1 MKKLLAKMKFIGT
14 FLVIAAMCL
23 PAMNV
28 RAAETDDALVT
39 SGKTYTVT
47 FRPGNVGHF
56 ALSSD
61 AEGSKQELAEAVAV
75 LEYTGYQYTVTEH
88 GAIKVTVPANAA
100 VPATPTYIQADSGYF
115 VKESSIWGPAGQN
128 IEKVDKNMDFVVDYG
143 KLVDGVEYTVKY
155 VDSSSGESIAPVY
168 IAQANIGESRTVT
181 APSQI
186 VISEGTVYNL
196 TSAASLTLVLDADSG
211 KNVFTFSYTLA
222 PSGTVVEEIVDYVDG
237 GTVTTTETVTTY
249 VNNGTTVTTTPAGQG
264 GQGGGQGQGGG
275 AVADNANENNAGNVT
290 IEEENTPLAPSAE
303 NTQDQEGTGNAVTIG
318 EDEVPLADFR
328 QEGNSYAAI
337 IWAGVFVAAA
347 VAVTAFWLLTKKKR
361 QVSDSSN
368 TDQQE

>member
-1 MKKLLAKMKFIGT
+1 MKKLFAKMKFIGT

-28 RAAETDDALVT
+28 RAAETDDAAAPPK
-39 SGKTYTVT
+39 KTYTVT
-47 FRPGNVGHF
+47 FRPGNVGYF
-56 ALSSD
+56 AM
-61 AEGSKQELAEAVAV
+61 EAVANV
-75 LEYTGYQYTVTEH
+75 EGQEKELAGAVAALEYNAYQYTVTEH

-100 VPATPTYIQADSGYF
+100 VPAAPTYIQSDSGYF
-115 VKESSIWGPAGQN
+115 VKESSIWGPAGQD
-128 IEKVDKNMDFVVDYG
+128 IKTVDKNMDFVVDYG

-168 IAQANIGESRTVT
+168 ITQANIGESRTVT

-196 TSAASLTLVLDADSG
+196 TSAASLTLELDADSG

-264 GQGGGQGQGGG
+264 GQGGGQGGG
-275 AVADNANENNAGNVT
+275 AVADNANENNGGNVT
-290 IEEENTPLAPSAE
+290 IEEENTPLAPSME

-318 EDEVPLADFR
+318 EDEVPLADF
-328 QEGNSYAAI
+328 QPEGNSYAAM

-347 VAVTAFWLLTKKKR
+347 VAVTAFWLLTKKKS

-368 TDQQE
+368 TEQQE